1 LELLGE
7 EEEEEEEEGREQPK
21 MGAYSVEEVIV
32 YPVKAC
38 RGISVSSAAI
48 SATGNNN
55 NYRCFHSPKK
65 QSFFSTILQT
75 VLDHSRPPSTASN
88 CLLLLLLENDFA
100 LAFVVGGV
108 FVFGGQVSCM
118 IENGW

>member
-21 MGAYSVEEVIV
+21 MGAYSVAEVIV

-48 SATGNNN
+48 SATGNTN

-75 VLDHSRPPSTASN
+75 VLDHHRPQAIV
-88 CLLLLLLENDFA
+88 CCCCWRMILRWILLW
-100 LAFVVGGV
+100 VVFLFLGV
-108 FVFGGQVSCM
+108 RFLV
-118 IENGW
+118 

>member
-7 EEEEEEEEGREQPK
+7 EEEVEGREQAK
-21 MGAYSVEEVIV
+21 MGAYSVAEVIV

-55 NYRCFHSPKK
+55 NYRCFQSPKK
-65 QSFFSTILQT
+65 QSFFWTILQT

-88 CLLLLLLENDFA
+88 CLLLLLENDFA

-118 IENGW
+118 IESGW